1 MSNRDAASKWQ
12 AMWLATA
19 WLLVGVVVYLSL
31 ARLDVDIPAEGGD
44 KIAHVIAYAAMAFW
58 FMQVYTGLASRVWV
72 AAGLIALGV
81 TLEFL
86 QGYVGYRHL
95 DYLDMIANTIGVVVG
110 WAASPPRT
118 PSVLSRIQRYAR
130 GDTA

>member
-1 MSNRDAASKWQ
+1 MFELMCASWCRTTALVYVDADDEMSNRDAASKWH

-44 KIAHVIAYAAMAFW
+44 KIAHVIAYAVLAFW
-58 FMQVYTGLASRVWV
+58 FMQVYTGLASRVVV

-81 TLEFL
+81 TLE
-86 QGYVGYRHL
+86 
-95 DYLDMIANTIGVVVG
+95 
-110 WAASPPRT
+110 
-118 PSVLSRIQRYAR
+118 
-130 GDTA
+130 